1 MLNRLRLT
9 LTAGGLC
16 VALAASSIASAAGPT
31 ATAAKKK
38 HCKAG
43 YHAVTVKKHGKKKQ
57 VCRKKHFVIQQQ
69 G

>member
-1 MLNRLRLT
+1 MINRLRLI

-16 VALAASSIASAAGPT
+16 LALAASSIASAAGPM
-31 ATAAKKK
+31 ASAAKKK

-43 YHAVTVKKHGKKKQ
+43 YHAVTVKKHGKKHQ
-57 VCRKKHFVIQQQ
+57 VCKKRHIVIQQQ

>member
-1 MLNRLRLT
+1 MINRLRLT
-9 LTAGGLC
+9 LTACGLS
-16 VALAASSIASAAGPT
+16 VALAASGAASAAGPT

-43 YHAVTVKKHGKKKQ
+43 YHLVTVKKHGKKHK
-57 VCRKKHFVIQQQ
+57 VCKKKHIAIQQQ